1 MGCVGHMCCV
11 VGTKRSSRAKTLAPR
26 RLRKLVIRA
35 NVVSS
40 MNVMAGFSNEY
51 VAKYQRAGLGQKN
64 LEKNIICV
72 LYTGL
77 LE

>member
-1 MGCVGHMCCV
+1 
-11 VGTKRSSRAKTLAPR
+11 
-26 RLRKLVIRA
+26 
-35 NVVSS
+35 

-64 LEKNIICV
+64 LEKNIIYV
-72 LYTGL
+72 LYPGL